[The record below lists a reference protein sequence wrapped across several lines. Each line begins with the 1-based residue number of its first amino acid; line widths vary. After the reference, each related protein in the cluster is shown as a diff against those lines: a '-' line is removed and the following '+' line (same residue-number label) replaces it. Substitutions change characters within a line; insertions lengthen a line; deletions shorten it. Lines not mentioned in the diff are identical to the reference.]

1 MYEHRLILVMTVF
14 SVYEA
19 ARELNCS
26 SQWIRVLL
34 AEGRLEGARKVNGVW
49 IIPNSALDPM
59 RQRREASREAV
70 AV

>member
-1 MYEHRLILVMTVF
+1 MEPIF

-34 AEGRLEGARKVNGVW
+34 AEQRLSGARKVDGQW
-49 IIPNSALDPM
+49 QIPVSALEEV
-59 RQRREASREAV
+59 RQRQAAV
-70 AV
+70 SA

>member
-1 MYEHRLILVMTVF
+1 MEPVF

-34 AEGRLEGARKVNGVW
+34 AEQRLPGARKVDGAW
-49 IIPNSALDPM
+49 IIPNSALEQI
-59 RQRREASREAV
+59 RQRREASQEAV
-70 AV
+70 VAQ